1 MPLNK
6 DDSGRRWVEMEFLVP
21 GTPEQ
26 VWHAIATGPGMSA
39 WFTPTTVEE
48 KVGGAITFHFGVS
61 GRHPRRAIG
70 LGAGSGSARG
80 RGAAGVEEVTEAL
93 GIAGADVGDR
103 CETQSGAP
111 RLTGVVRRIHQDD
124 NAREVMLRVD
134 EPAPGVAIVGACTVA
149 GQARVMAT
157 VYLYGDAAADVAAAE
172 QPKWSEWLR
181 GVLDTAGA
189 AT

>member
-1 MPLNK
+1 MQSHSTSVYLADFPGAR
-6 DDSGRRWVEMEFLVP
+6 SALVQAAAAP
-21 GTPEQ
+21 AGGEPQ
-26 VWHAIATGPGMSA
+26 A
-39 WFTPTTVEE
+39 W
-48 KVGGAITFHFGVS
+48 K
-61 GRHPRRAIG
+61 R
-70 LGAGSGSARG
+70 
-80 RGAAGVEEVTEAL
+80 VTEAL

-111 RLTGVVRRIHQDD
+111 RLTSVVRRIHQDD